1 MKRYRYILAKCEP
14 SEPICNYR
22 LVSSAYIASVAR
34 EPGRVYVRVWIPD
47 DMKLVKHSSDIY
59 STTDDTRT
67 IEELGYD
74 LIMTQWTNRRK
85 VVCYAWGLPLMDI
98 EKASQ
103 EELRKYINSRFAD
116 RSAVLKEVK

>member
-14 SEPICNYR
+14 SDSICDYR
-22 LVSSAYIASVAR
+22 LLSSTYIASVAR

-47 DMKLVKHSSDIY
+47 DMKLYKSACDIY

-74 LIMTQWTNRRK
+74 LIMTRWTNRRRVIPK
-85 VVCYAWGLPLMDI
+85 DADI
-98 EKASQ
+98 EKLSQ
-103 EELRKYINSRFAD
+103 EELCKYINSRFAD
-116 RSAVLKEVK
+116 RNIVLKGVK

>member
-14 SEPICNYR
+14 SDPICNYR

-34 EPGRVYVRVWIPD
+34 EPGRVYIRVWIPD
-47 DMKLVKHSSDIY
+47 DMKLHKAACDIY

-67 IEELGYD
+67 IKELGYD
-74 LIMTQWTNRRK
+74 LIMTQWTNRRRVIPK
-85 VVCYAWGLPLMDI
+85 DVDI
-98 EKASQ
+98 EKLGQ

-116 RSAVLKEVK
+116 RSVVLREVT